1 MQGQSVLISGAGIA
15 GPALAAW
22 LHAADFR
29 PVLVERSTS
38 PRAGGY
44 VIDFWGLGYDIAQRM
59 GLLPD
64 INRLGYH
71 LRAVRILDAHG
82 KTVSGFDA
90 RVMSELT
97 GGRFVTIARSDLARI
112 LLDRRGASTEVIFGD
127 EIVGLQQDAGGVDV
141 NFRHASPRRFDLAI
155 GADGLHSGV
164 RRITFG
170 ADETF
175 EKKLGYV
182 AAAFEISG
190 YRPREEETYVI
201 YAQPGRMVGR
211 FALHEDRTLILF
223 VLNAEQNMNLATFD
237 LSAQKEFLRAR
248 FAADAWEMP
257 RILRHLSDSTDLYFD
272 RVSQIRMERWS
283 SGRVALLGDAAACI
297 SLTGGQG
304 SALAIIAAYILAGE
318 LARSAPDYA
327 RAFGAYEARLRNFIA
342 AKQRGAERFAAAF
355 APKTQTGLWFR
366 NTVLRATAIPGVA
379 RLALSRDI
387 TDRLELPHYD
397 WSRPIS
403 PNQ

>member
-29 PVLVERSTS
+29 PVLVERSSS
-38 PRAGGY
+38 PRPGGY
-44 VIDFWGLGYDIAQRM
+44 VIDFWGLGYVIAQRM
-59 GLLPD
+59 GLLSE

-71 LRAVRILDAHG
+71 LRALRIVDARG

-97 GGRFVTIARSDLARI
+97 GGRFVTIARSDLARV
-112 LLDRRGASTEVIFGD
+112 LLDHSGASTEVIFGD
-127 EIVGLQQDAGGVDV
+127 EIVALQQDAGGVDV
-141 NFRHASPRRFDLAI
+141 NFLHASPRRFDLVI

-164 RRITFG
+164 RRSVFG
-170 ADETF
+170 PDARF

-190 YRPREEETYVI
+190 YRPREQETYVI

-223 VLNAEQNMNLATFD
+223 VLSAEQNMDLATLD
-237 LSAQKEFLRAR
+237 LSAQKQFLRAR
-248 FAADAWEMP
+248 FGADAWELP
-257 RILRHLSDSTDLYFD
+257 RILCELTDSTDLYFD

-304 SALAIIAAYILAGE
+304 WRWRSSRLTSWPVNWPGQRRTTPAHFTLMRIGCANSSPPNSA
-318 LARSAPDYA
+318 
-327 RAFGAYEARLRNFIA
+327 
-342 AKQRGAERFAAAF
+342 
-355 APKTQTGLWFR
+355 
-366 NTVLRATAIPGVA
+366 
-379 RLALSRDI
+379 ALSGLR
-387 TDRLELPHYD
+387 
-397 WSRPIS
+397 RPLLQKRG
-403 PNQ
+403 PACGFVTRCYVRPPFPEWPDLA